1 MTDTISKRDFL
12 IALAEGKAVKIGNY
26 DYYRLQDN
34 RIQRNSVY
42 SGGNWHDDT
51 FGVTPLLLDGGIA
64 IEECHEHYYPLDTY
78 DAIKCLLSGN
88 MVTDKIG
95 NTYAIDNMGDLVRF
109 PGYAPAKIGELK
121 RKMFYKNEL
130 RLIQLTQEE
139 QGRFTGQLE
148 DCREWDE
155 LFKPKE
161 DQP

>member
-34 RIQRNSVY
+34 RIQRNSEY
-42 SGGNWHDDT
+42 SGGNWHDVSC
-51 FGVTPLLLDGGIA
+51 VTPLLLDGGIA
-64 IEECHEHYYPLDTY
+64 IEKCHEHYYPMDTY
-78 DAIKCLLSGN
+78 DAIKCLLSGG

-95 NTYAIDNMGDLVRF
+95 NTYAIDNCGDLVRF
-109 PGYAPAKIGELK
+109 PGYALVKLGELK
-121 RKMFYKNEL
+121 GKRFYKNEC
-130 RLIQLTQEE
+130 RLIQLSHEE

-148 DCREWDE
+148 DCKEWDE

-161 DQP
+161 GQP